1 MSVMLRGLSRL
12 SRRRCLAS
20 LSVAASNNVD
30 VGVTQNV
37 FLVRCQSTSA
47 SASQPSLSSASQQPQ
62 YVTPAELRKAWQK
75 RRQPMFEVAKMKDLV
90 KQ

>member
-12 SRRRCLAS
+12 RRRRCLAS

-47 SASQPSLSSASQQPQ
+47 SAPQPSASQQPQ